1 MENVKKFTQKGFLN
15 TKLQHKPNHDKTMY
29 IINVDYIFC
38 NTMFLMQ
45 YIKPNNWKIIPWLN
59 LPQVTPQSLSLPRV
73 LTRLSLYWVT
83 LFLTWV
89 IEPWLNL
96 S

>member
-38 NTMFLMQ
+38 NTMFFNAIHKTKQLENYTLVKFTPGNPSKFILTPGTNQ
-45 YIKPNNWKIIPWLN
+45 VKFILGNLILN
-59 LPQVTPQSLSLPRV
+59 LG
-73 LTRLSLYWVT
+73 
-83 LFLTWV
+83 
-89 IEPWLNL
+89 N
-96 S
+96 